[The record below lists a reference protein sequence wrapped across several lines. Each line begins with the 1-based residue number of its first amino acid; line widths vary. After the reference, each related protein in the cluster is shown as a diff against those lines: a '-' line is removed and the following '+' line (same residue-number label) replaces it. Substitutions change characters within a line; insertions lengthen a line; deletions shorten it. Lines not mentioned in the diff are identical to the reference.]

1 MSIVAKKEQIV
12 LYLYM
17 ICTENLCMVQGGM
30 KAVLW
35 ADTVQ
40 MLIVYSGM
48 ITLVVV
54 GSNVMGGLDKA
65 WDIADQR
72 GRIVIFE

>member
-1 MSIVAKKEQIV
+1 
-12 LYLYM
+12 
-17 ICTENLCMVQGGM
+17 MVQGGM